1 MGLRVLFTIWGK
13 IAAAEIEYIQEV
25 VFKLPRARK
34 NQKKWRI
41 TRAKNMRSMIA
52 AIKANDQ
59 VMMSATTTMILRG
72 FICGGGGGGG
82 GGGGCKKSRRLR
94 GEIDGNVIG
103 VC

>member
-1 MGLRVLFTIWGK
+1 
-13 IAAAEIEYIQEV
+13 
-25 VFKLPRARK
+25 
-34 NQKKWRI
+34 
-41 TRAKNMRSMIA
+41 
-52 AIKANDQ
+52 
-59 VMMSATTTMILRG
+59 MILRG